1 MKHTVLI
8 TTLITI
14 SLAGCGQK
22 PSEAPP
28 AQTPAAAASTA
39 PAPTATQSP
48 SAATAPSAFPPSH
61 PSLGLMPKDTSKMAQ
76 TEPPPL
82 TQKAQVVSATNVK
95 EFTYLEVMQDEKSR
109 WIATTATTA
118 ANAKKGDTIEFDNG
132 TTMSNFNSKALNRT
146 FPSITLVGRVIIG
159 NTSK

>member
-1 MKHTVLI
+1 MKHTALI
-8 TTLITI
+8 TALIAT
-14 SLAGCGQK
+14 SLAACGQK
-22 PSEAPP
+22 PTEAPP
-28 AQTPAAAASTA
+28 VQTAAAAASTTPA
-39 PAPTATQSP
+39 PAATPAP
-48 SAATAPSAFPPSH
+48 SAAPAPSAFPPSH

-109 WIATTATTA
+109 WIATTATAA
-118 ANAKKGDTIEFDNG
+118 ANAKKGDKIEFDNG

-146 FPSITLVGRVIIG
+146 FPSITLVGRVVIS